1 MKKLLFILIIA
12 LLFGTVQAANRFGDT
27 YHEVQVVDETGRNV
41 TDITNLFIYLA
52 GTTTDATI
60 YMDKARQ
67 NTITIPMTEA
77 STNTTLIDGVFSW
90 WGPDKYDFSMTNDD
104 GVGPMTN
111 SGHADRDS
119 SGGTLVF
126 PTYLVS
132 ITTASFLD
140 AETIT
145 MGTGADWVFQGGNVA
160 NRLSFTPAADDST
173 FNIGVS
179 GTDKNSNFNVFTGTL
194 LGFKLSSSGATHS
207 LTYDGGIVNLNPSSN
222 FAVNI
227 ATGTS
232 TGATTIGNSAGGAI
246 ALDTDTGITVNADD
260 SYTLTVSAGTIGAA
274 ATGGDITID
283 AVDKSLILRGT
294 EEVGDAVVIHADGTA
309 GGVDITSGTGDIA
322 LVSTDDISMTVNNT
336 TTDNIIITNTPG
348 TVENAL
354 DIDVTAGGIDIDF
367 ASAKNMAITGGQFIF
382 TSNEDVASAFSV
394 ITNTGTSETI
404 TLVNTQGTGT
414 GAITLT
420 TTAAGDIDV
429 NAGDD
434 MTVDVADDYAVTV
447 VGDYTLAVTGTTTL
461 PGNQLRRV
469 VKDITSDQ
477 MDNLAGTQ
485 IELVASPGASAY
497 LEFVSAVFALD
508 WNSVAWTEPS
518 APDDLAIRY
527 TDGSGAIVSELLD
540 ATGFATATADSITAL
555 APTADIT
562 AGTTGAV
569 TVVATASVNK
579 ALVLDNTG
587 SEWTNSGDS
596 PVRVIVYYRVH
607 TTAEL
612 GL

>member
-1 MKKLLFILIIA
+1 MVA
-12 LLFGTVQAANRFGDT
+12 LMLSTAQAANRFGDL
-27 YHEVQVVDETGRNV
+27 YHAVQVKDETGRNV
-41 TDITNLFIYLA
+41 TDITNLFIYLP

-60 YMDKARQ
+60 YSDKNRQ

-77 STNTTLIDGVFSW
+77 STNTTLIDGLFTW
-90 WGPDKYDFSMTNDD
+90 WGPDKYDFSMTNTD

-119 SGGTLVF
+119 GGGTLVF

-145 MGTGADWVFQGGNVA
+145 MGTGADWVFQGGNVT
-160 NRLSFTPAADDST
+160 NQLSFTPAADDST
-173 FNIGVS
+173 VNFGVS
-179 GTDKNSNFNVFTGTL
+179 GTGLNTNFNVFTGTS

-227 ATGTS
+227 CTGTS
-232 TGATTIGNSAGGAI
+232 TGATAIGNSAGGAVSI
-246 ALDTDTGITVNADD
+246 DTDTSYTINADDASTIKVSAGTLLIEVTGGDLTIDSPDKSILIDSGESVTDAVIITASGGAGGVELVSGTGDITLDSGDDIFLAADTGTGDVISIINTQGTDPGALIVRTVAAGGDVNIEAILGRIEIEAEEDVAEAVLIVADGGTSSTVKVHADTGTGDESILLSSDLGGITVNAA
-260 SYTLTVSAGTIGAA
+260 AGSVDIEAVGA
-274 ATGGDITID
+274 TDGDI
-283 AVDKSLILRGT
+283 ILN
-294 EEVGDAVVIHADGTA
+294 
-309 GGVDITSGTGDIA
+309 S
-322 LVSTDDISMTVNNT
+322 
-336 TTDNIIITNTPG
+336 
-348 TVENAL
+348 
-354 DIDVTAGGIDIDF
+354 
-367 ASAKNMAITGGQFIF
+367 
-382 TSNEDVASAFSV
+382 
-394 ITNTGTSETI
+394 
-404 TLVNTQGTGT
+404 
-414 GAITLT
+414 
-420 TTAAGDIDV
+420 
-429 NAGDD
+429 GDD
-434 MTVDVADDYAVTV
+434 MTFTVA
-447 VGDYTLAVTGTTTL
+447 GDLTLAVTGATNL
-461 PGNQLRRV
+461 GNNQLRRAV
-469 VKDITSDQ
+469 IAISDTE

-497 LEFVSAVFALD
+497 LEFVSAVIALD
-508 WNSVAWTEPS
+508 WGSVAWTEPS

-540 ATGFATATADSITAL
+540 ATGFATATADSITVL

-596 PVRVIVYYRVH
+596 QVVVIIYYRIH